1 MIKIKFTTKIDK
13 KGLRRLQRQLKSTS
27 VSVGYID
34 SKNHWMSVRDGD
46 PVPVAQ
52 VAMNL
57 HYWSPWADSFMLS
70 EQKKSQVQS
79 IVSTQLKKLGFIS
92 VAAIAKLVGEQA
104 TNQIEVNIK
113 GTSSPSNSEGWA
125 EIKGFNDPLVYGSK
139 IGEEPNL
146 ISELTFK
153 VGI

>member
-1 MIKIKFTTKIDK
+1 MIRMKVSTKIDK
-13 KGLRRLQRQLKSTS
+13 KGLRRLQRQLKNVS
-27 VSVGYID
+27 VDVGYID

-92 VAAIAKLVGEQA
+92 VAEIAKLVGEQA